1 MDRTKMRLNKGKL
14 PDGQELANCGGGLF
28 WVILVGCRG
37 GPDGGPASW
46 ETSQPTKLKID
57 ATWQASKGDLRQGFG
72 TPKYRELPS
81 YTRASTA
88 LAVKCG
94 ENDPSKCQELW

>member
-1 MDRTKMRLNKGKL
+1 MDRTKLRLNKGKL
-14 PDGQELANCGGGLF
+14 RDGQELANCGGGLGDPCGLPGR
-28 WVILVGCRG
+28 VMAGLAAGK
-37 GPDGGPASW
+37 PAN
-46 ETSQPTKLKID
+46 QPSSKID

-94 ENDPSKCQELW
+94 ENNPSKCQELW